1 MAKELI
7 RVLDYGGTLNFKW
20 SDRDIP
26 SEEVLKLFPIEQLY
40 GQEGAHGAS
49 SKTNWFTFCEVANT
63 GRGSN
68 LSLWRFWLNE
78 FYLSQDWLS

>member
-49 SKTNWFTFCEVANT
+49 SKTNWFTFVKLPILAEEAQSKPLEV
-63 GRGSN
+63 
-68 LSLWRFWLNE
+68 LVK
-78 FYLSQDWLS
+78 